1 MRRGTLIATI
11 LAGLGVF
18 LVVLVLYLPASWFA
32 FLLPAQVKCREIG
45 GSIWH
50 GECLGLQLH
59 AAELGDATWNLSIGG
74 ALSGQVRGDVDLRG
88 ATVALRAD
96 LDTDFNGV
104 GELRKVTARIP
115 LDPAVIPQIPPNQR
129 GTVIADLP
137 RLVLAAGPAPR
148 LIQGFIE
155 VRDLRQIGTQP
166 LDLGSYRVEFD
177 GNTPANG
184 GLQGKLR
191 DIGGPFALE
200 GTVNLTPPNA
210 YLVQGR
216 IAGRTAQAEN
226 IVREITLGA
235 PPDTS
240 GRSEFSFEG
249 SY

>member
-1 MRRGTLIATI
+1 VRRGALIATV
-11 LAGLGVF
+11 LAGLAVF
-18 LVVLVLYLPASWFA
+18 LVVLALYLPASWFA
-32 FLLPAQVKCREIG
+32 SLLPAQVKCREIG
-45 GSIWH
+45 GSIWN
-50 GECLGLQLH
+50 GECLGLQLQ
-59 AAELGDATWNLSIGG
+59 AAELGDATWNLSVGG
-74 ALSGQVRGDVDLRG
+74 ALSGRLRGDVELRG

-96 LDTDFNGV
+96 VDTDFNGV

-129 GTVIADLP
+129 GTVTADLP

-155 VRDLRQIGTQP
+155 LRDLRQLGAQP
-166 LDLGSYRVEFD
+166 LELGSYRVEFD
-177 GNTPANG
+177 GSSQPDG
-184 GLQGKLR
+184 ELQGKLR
-191 DIGGPFALE
+191 DIGGPFVLE

-210 YLVQGR
+210 YLVHGR

>member
-1 MRRGTLIATI
+1 VRRGTLIWMV
-11 LAGLGVF
+11 LAGLAVF
-18 LVVLVLYLPASWFA
+18 LVVLALYLPASWFA
-32 FLLPAQVKCREIG
+32 SLLPAQVKCREIG

-50 GECLGLQLH
+50 GECLGLQLQS
-59 AAELGDATWNLSIGG
+59 AELGDATWNLSVGG
-74 ALSGQVRGDVDLRG
+74 ALTGRLRGDVDLRG
-88 ATVALRAD
+88 TSVALRAD

-104 GELRKVTARIP
+104 GELRRVTARIP
-115 LDPAVIPQIPPNQR
+115 LDPAVIPQIPANQR
-129 GTVIADLP
+129 GTVTADIP
-137 RLVLAAGPAPR
+137 RLALGAGPAPR
-148 LIQGFIE
+148 LVQGFIE
-155 VRDLRQIGTQP
+155 VRDLRQVGAQP

-177 GNTPANG
+177 GNTPNG
-184 GLQGKLR
+184 ELQGKLR
-191 DIGGPFALE
+191 DIGGPFVLE
-200 GTVNLTPPNA
+200 GTVNLTAPNA